1 MSPSKSFS
9 AGQGVGNRRNRIL
22 PQTTAPTQRQVRHQ
36 TASQKKARIHGPIPV
51 QASFSLP
58 TYPFQPLPNPTGL
71 SPYHFDLSQFLTADD
86 IAAIQAAGS
95 MTIHTVGDTGDYR
108 GTQQDF
114 VAGMMT
120 ADAGAQPENAQ
131 PAFFYHLGDIVYFA
145 GDIDLY
151 GANFYATYQSYPAFI
166 VAISGNHDCQ
176 PDDPQDGPVDPNK
189 VPFDGFVQNFMSTTP
204 EAPGSLM
211 TGAARTQMDQPNV
224 YWTFTT
230 PFATIIGLCSNVG
243 ETEAEI
249 HADQQAWFVSE
260 LQAADPTKALI
271 VTIHHPPFSGD
282 VDHSGSSEAETILS
296 TSFQS
301 AGRYPDMVLSGH
313 VHNYQRFTNIV
324 TDASGNTRQIPFI
337 VAGAG
342 GYTNLGKLSK
352 VSGQYPTVPLQ
363 IDTDLTLE
371 QYDQDDFGF
380 LRLTISPTQITGT
393 YLAAPFTTTATP
405 QGQVQDTFTVDLT
418 AHTVTTTS

>member
-1 MSPSKSFS
+1 MSPSKSFF
-9 AGQGVGNRRNRIL
+9 AGQGAGNRRNRIL
-22 PQTTAPTQRQVRHQ
+22 PQTTAPTDEQRRTQTESQRH
-36 TASQKKARIHGPIPV
+36 ARVDGPIPV

-58 TYPFQPLPNPTGL
+58 TYPFQPLPTPTGP
-71 SPYHFDLSQFLTADD
+71 SPYRFDLSQILTASD

-95 MTIHTVGDTGDYR
+95 MTMHTVGDTGDYR

-114 VAGMMT
+114 VAGLMT
-120 ADAGAQPENAQ
+120 ADSNSLPDSAK

-145 GDIDLY
+145 GDIDKY
-151 GANFYATYQSYPAFI
+151 ADNFYATYQSYPAFI

-204 EAPGSLM
+204 EVPGSIK
-211 TGAARTQMDQPNV
+211 TGAPRTQMDQPNV

-230 PFATIIGLCSNVG
+230 PYATILGLCSNVG
-243 ETEAEI
+243 ETEGEI

-260 LQAADPTKALI
+260 LQAADPAKALI
-271 VTIHHPPFSGD
+271 VTVHHPPFSGD
-282 VDHSGSSEAETILS
+282 VDHSGSSAVEVVLTN
-296 TSFQS
+296 SFQA
-301 AGRYPDMVLSGH
+301 AGRYPDMVMSGH

-342 GYTNLGKLSK
+342 GYTNLGTLHKIN
-352 VSGQYPTVPLQ
+352 GQYPSVPLT
-363 IDTDLTLE
+363 INSDLILE
-371 QYDQDDFGF
+371 QYNQTNFGF
-380 LRLTISPTQITGT
+380 LRLAISPTQITGT
-393 YLAAPFTTTATP
+393 YLSAPFTTTATP
-405 QGQVQDTFTVDLT
+405 VGQQTDSFTLNLST
-418 AHTVTTTS
+418 HTVTTN